1 MDGVLIVNKPRLT
14 GGHCAVRT
22 LLQDFGEG
30 IFRRQPQFQSSI
42 SRYNKR
48 ETQSQ
53 RRRKGWNLRWI
64 PVSASWR
71 CDLR

>member
-30 IFRRQPQFQSSI
+30 IIRRQPQFQSSI
-42 SRYNKR
+42 S
-48 ETQSQ
+48 
-53 RRRKGWNLRWI
+53 
-64 PVSASWR
+64 V
-71 CDLR
+71 